1 MNHNYIHYSDIKIKN
16 WNSGAFFFHFHISL
30 DYAVICRYCRLNLL
44 VPRCSIGINCYSLPL
59 QKRVYSKSQHK
70 RCFNYFYSRTQ
81 DKINLYR
88 IIYILQTYI
97 YQIVVSCI
105 KYFIYM
111 DGYDIFVPT
120 MWCKMKMGARKGLS
134 FFIYSLL
141 LLDFN
146 IEFPNRK
153 FWKRK

>member
-70 RCFNYFYSRTQ
+70 RCFNYFYSIFIPEHKTRS
-81 DKINLYR
+81 
-88 IIYILQTYI
+88 IYIVLFISYRLIYI
-97 YQIVVSCI
+97 YHIVVSCI

-120 MWCKMKMGARKGLS
+120 M
-134 FFIYSLL
+134 
-141 LLDFN
+141 
-146 IEFPNRK
+146 
-153 FWKRK
+153 